1 MNYFELH
8 LGDYE
13 AATAHLTVLEDG
25 IYGRLLR
32 LYYRTE
38 KPIPAD
44 IKQACRLVRA
54 TSKPERDAVQQ
65 VLSDFFE
72 LREDGY
78 HQQRC
83 DEEIERY
90 QAGEP
95 EREAK
100 KANEDNRLKRY
111 REERAALFKVLNEA
125 GEHLPWNVSMV
136 DLRAAAT
143 RISNGGSVS
152 GQPLPETL
160 QVTAPATPATAT
172 QTPSTRHQSPER
184 VETRR
189 GSRLP
194 ADWRMSPEQE
204 AYCREHRPDLVP
216 LKTAERFRD
225 YWVAKAGKD
234 AVKLDWDATWRNWV
248 RNEKALQAVAGRQS
262 ADIFG

>member
-13 AATAHLTVLEDG
+13 AATAHLSVLEDG

-44 IKQACRLVRA
+44 LKQASRLVRA

-95 EREAK
+95 ERAAK
-100 KANEDNRLKRY
+100 KINEESRLKRH
-111 REERAALFKVLNEA
+111 RDERGRLFRILNEA
-125 GEHLPWNVSMV
+125 GQHAPWNTPMAELRDLANRVSP
-136 DLRAAAT
+136 
-143 RISNGGSVS
+143 
-152 GQPLPETL
+152 PLHE
-160 QVTAPATPATAT
+160 TAPATPATAT
-172 QTPSTRHQSPER
+172 QTPITRHQTPER

-194 ADWRMSPEQE
+194 PDWRMSPDQE
-204 AYCREHRPDLVP
+204 AYCRENRPDLSPV
-216 LKTAERFRD
+216 KTAERFRD
-225 YWVAKAGKD
+225 YWVSKAGKD